1 MTDDEAELVAD
12 ALEVPPASL
21 RLLSREPLGGG
32 SVTGFAVRETE
43 TIAYL
48 DSSRQSVAAETGF
61 AREDGVRIWL
71 HPADPHLPALTPV
84 AYHGGAG
91 ALLERLGLGPLRSI
105 EMIAYR
111 PGRRAIL
118 RVDTG
123 GETEAPVWVKVV
135 RPSRVTR
142 IVDAHRALIGA
153 GLPVP
158 DVLGW
163 SPDGLL
169 VLSHAAGDPA
179 TEVEWDAEVLLDAV
193 DDLRARLAAAPLDQ
207 PARTSLARRLEWYVT
222 RLRAA
227 LPADG
232 RVDEVAREAERMLEG
247 ASPESVTVHGDLHL
261 GQLFL
266 SGAEHRVTG
275 LVDVDT
281 AGRGDAADDAAA
293 FLAHAVTSAIG
304 TEPSP
309 AAARV
314 WALAVAGAQRWGDD
328 RVTAL
333 TQVHLLGH
341 ALGAAERAEGDPAVA
356 DRLLGIAVRLRPHM
370 RKSDL
375 IEVFGRAY
383 PRSES

>member
-1 MTDDEAELVAD
+1 MTDEDAELVAD

-21 RLLSREPLGGG
+21 RLLSREPLGDG
-32 SVTGFAVRETE
+32 SVTGFLVRETE

-48 DSSRQSVAAETGF
+48 DSSLQTVAAETGF
-61 AREDGVRIWL
+61 AREDGLRIWL
-71 HPADPHLPALTPV
+71 HPADPHLPALAPV
-84 AYHGGAG
+84 AYQGGAG
-91 ALLERLGLGPLRSI
+91 ALVERLGLGPLRSVG
-105 EMIAYR
+105 MIAYR

-118 RVDTG
+118 RVDTD
-123 GETEAPVWVKVV
+123 AQDPVWVKVV
-135 RPSRVTR
+135 RPSRVDR
-142 IVDAHRALIGA
+142 IVDAHRALLAG

-169 VLSHAAGDPA
+169 VLSHAVGEPA
-179 TEVEWDAEVLLDAV
+179 TEVDWDAVALLDAV
-193 DDLRARLAAAPLDQ
+193 DALRARLAAAPLDQ
-207 PARTSLARRLEWYVT
+207 PARSSLSGRLNWYVT

-227 LPADG
+227 LATDP
-232 RVDEVAREAERMLEG
+232 RVDEIARAAERMLE
-247 ASPESVTVHGDLHL
+247 ATQPEPVTVHGDLHL

-266 SGAEHRVTG
+266 SGSAHTITG

-309 AAARV
+309 AADRV
-314 WALAVAGAQRWGDD
+314 WALAVAAAQRWGDE

-341 ALGAAERAEGDPAVA
+341 ALGAAERAGGDPAVA
-356 DRLLGIAVRLRPHM
+356 ERLLRIAVGLRPRM
-370 RKSDL
+370 PKSDL
-375 IEVFGRAY
+375 IEVFERAY
-383 PRSES
+383 PRSPG

>member
-1 MTDDEAELVAD
+1 MTDEDAELVAD

-21 RLLSREPLGGG
+21 QLLSREPLGAG
-32 SVTGFAVRETE
+32 SVTGFAIESTD

-48 DSSRQSVAAETGF
+48 DSSGLAVGAETGF

-91 ALLERLGLGPLRSI
+91 ALLERLGLGPLRTI
-105 EMIAYR
+105 EMIGYR

-118 RVDTG
+118 RVGTDDP
-123 GETEAPVWVKVV
+123 APVWVKVV

-142 IVDAHRALIGA
+142 IVDAHRALIAA

-169 VLSHAAGDPA
+169 VLSHAVGEPA
-179 TEVEWDAEVLLDAV
+179 TEIEWDAERLLDAV
-193 DDLRARLAAAPLDQ
+193 DALRSRLAEAPLDQ
-207 PARTSLARRLEWYVT
+207 PARTSLSRRQAWYAD

-227 LPADG
+227 LPADP
-232 RVDEVAREAERMLEG
+232 RVDEIARAAEGMLEG
-247 ASPESVTVHGDLHL
+247 APPVEVTVHGDLHL

-266 SGAEHRVTG
+266 SGAEHAVTG

-281 AGRGDAADDAAA
+281 AGRGDAADDAAS
-293 FLAHAVTSAIG
+293 FLAHAVTSAIA

-314 WALAVAGAQRWGDD
+314 WALAVAAGQRWGDE
-328 RVTAL
+328 RVMAL

-341 ALGAAERAEGDPAVA
+341 ALAAAERAGGDGASA
-356 DRLLGIAVRLRPHM
+356 DRLLEIAVQLRSSM
-370 RKSDL
+370 TKTDL
-375 IEVFGRAY
+375 IDVFER
-383 PRSES
+383 P